1 MFKRKI
7 IPVLITGLL
16 GSGVIWTSTTH
27 ADETTSNVG
36 QIDVQGDTNYGSGL
50 IVPEESSKARSEV
63 SKSYLEKQ
71 LPTASPYQNISML
84 PGVNASSQDATG
96 LFGGNLSIRGFNS
109 SQIGFTIDGAPVN
122 DSGNFAVYPQEY
134 VDTENLDQIF
144 VTQGSTDTDAPHIG
158 ASGGNIGIVSTN
170 PTDFARVM
178 AEQTAGDL
186 RMYKSFVRLDTG
198 MFANGATKAFLSFS
212 QAGADKWRG
221 GGNADR
227 AHIDAKVVTKI
238 GDASQVSFGLMYNN
252 AVNNFFKR
260 ETLTDYQTQN
270 YFYDYATTFPGR
282 LTPVTGTA
290 QNEST
295 SVNGVSRAD
304 YYRLQVN
311 PFKNTLLTAKG
322 NFQLND
328 AWRLDIEPYFWHGYG
343 NGSFGTTLQESAGTG
358 VTKVQDLNGDGDTLD
373 KILMYRSSITK
384 TNRPGATAKLNWQND
399 MHKLAFGMWFE
410 RAEHIQTQPFSKV
423 DANGNPLDIWGES
436 YLALDGNGNV
446 YQGRN
451 QKTITTVTQPFVTDT
466 LSLMSDKL
474 KLTMGL
480 RMPHTVRD
488 GTNYASAG
496 SGLTTYFTASRTY
509 DATLPSVGA
518 TYQLSP
524 KQSVF
529 ANVTKNFRAP
539 ANYTLY
545 ESGNAQNLEPETAVN
560 FDAGYRFQGDML
572 TSSAT
577 LFYTDF
583 KNRQASSKDAT
594 GASITY
600 NVGNVRD
607 FGVELET
614 GTRPVNGF
622 SVYGSL
628 TYTSSIMTSDFATYD
643 SAHNPVIL
651 PTSGKT
657 FVDTPTWLAGL
668 GLSYTK
674 GRFFSDFKTRYTGM
688 RYSSLINDEQI
699 PGFITA
705 DLSMGYHF
713 KDISFL
719 KNPLLRFNI
728 ANLFNKHYLNSI
740 ESTTTNAQTYSTVT
754 GTAPTYM
761 PGAPR
766 FASITLSA
774 DFK

>member
-16 GSGVIWTSTTH
+16 SSGIAWTSTTQ
-27 ADETTSNVG
+27 AEETTSNVG
-36 QIDVQGDTNYGSGL
+36 QIDVQGDDSYGSGQ

-63 SKSYLEKQ
+63 NKSYLEKQ
-71 LPTASPYQNISML
+71 APTSSPYQSISML

-96 LFGGNLSIRGFNS
+96 LFGGNLSVRGFSS

-134 VDTENLDQIF
+134 VDIENLDQIF

-158 ASGGNIGIVSTN
+158 ATGGNIGIVSAN
-170 PTDFARVM
+170 PTDYARVM

-186 RMYKSFVRLDTG
+186 RMYKTFVRLDTG
-198 MFANGATKAFLSFS
+198 LFSNGTTKAFLSFS
-212 QAGADKWRG
+212 QSGADKWRG

-227 AHIDAKVVTKI
+227 AHIDAKVITKI
-238 GDASQVSFGLMYNN
+238 GTASQISFGLMYNN
-252 AVNNFFKR
+252 AVNNFFKN
-260 ETLTDYQTQN
+260 ETLSDYNTKS
-270 YFYDYATTFPGR
+270 YYYDYATTFPGR
-282 LTPVTGTA
+282 LAAVNGTA

-295 SVNGVSRAD
+295 AVNGVSRAD
-304 YYRLQVN
+304 YYALQVN

-328 AWRLDIEPYFWHGYG
+328 SWRLDVEPYYWHGYG
-343 NGSFGTTLQESAGTG
+343 NGSFGTTLQEASGTG

-373 KILMYRSSITK
+373 KVLMYRSSITK
-384 TNRPGATAKLNWQND
+384 TNRPGATVKLNWQND
-399 MHKLAFGMWFE
+399 MHKVAFGLWLE

-466 LSLMSDKL
+466 ISLANDKV
-474 KLTMGL
+474 KLMLGL
-480 RMPHTVRD
+480 RMPHTERD

-496 SGLTTYFTASRTY
+496 TGLTSYFTASQTFNE
-509 DATLPSVGA
+509 TLPSVGA
-518 TYQLSP
+518 TYQLSQ
-524 KQSVF
+524 KQQLF

-545 ESGNAQNLEPETAVN
+545 ESGNGQNLQPETAVN
-560 FDAGYRFQGDML
+560 YDVGYRFQGDML

-577 LFYTDF
+577 VFYTDF
-583 KNRQASSKDAT
+583 KNRQASSKDST
-594 GASITY
+594 GSSITY

-607 FGVELET
+607 YGVELET

-628 TYTSSIMTSDFATYD
+628 TYTSSVMLSDFATYD
-643 SAHNPVIL
+643 ASHNPVVL

-668 GLSYTK
+668 GLSYAK
-674 GRFFSDFKTRYTGM
+674 NRFFADFKTRYTGM
-688 RYSSLINDEQI
+688 RYSSLMNDEQI
-699 PGFITA
+699 PGFVTA
-705 DLSMGYHF
+705 DVSMGYRF
-713 KDISFL
+713 KDVSFM
-719 KNPLLRFNI
+719 KNPLLRVNI
-728 ANLFNKHYLNSI
+728 ANLFDKHYLNSI
-740 ESTTTNAQTYSTVT
+740 QSTQTNALAY
-754 GTAPTYM
+754 GTLAGTSPTYL

>member
-1 MFKRKI
+1 MFQRRI

-16 GSGVIWTSTTH
+16 STGIIWAGTSF
-27 ADETTSNVG
+27 AEETSNVG
-36 QIDVQGDTNYGSGL
+36 QIDVQGDDSYGSGL

-63 SKSYLEKQ
+63 NKSYLEKQ
-71 LPTASPYQNISML
+71 LPTASPYQNINML
-84 PGVNASSQDATG
+84 PGVNATSQDATG
-96 LFGGNLSIRGFNS
+96 LFGGTLSVRGFNS
-109 SQIGFTIDGAPVN
+109 DQIGFTIDGAPVN

-134 VDTENLDQIF
+134 VDTENLEQIF
-144 VTQGSTDTDAPHIG
+144 ITQGSTDTDAPHIG
-158 ASGGNIGIVSTN
+158 ATGGNIGIVSAN
-170 PTDFARVM
+170 PADYARIK
-178 AEQTAGDL
+178 AGQTFGEL
-186 RMYKSFVRLDTG
+186 NMYKSFVRLDTG
-198 MFANGATKAFLSFS
+198 MFANGSTKAFLSFS
-212 QAGADKWRG
+212 KSGVDKWRG
-221 GGNADR
+221 DGNADR
-227 AHIDAKVVTKI
+227 NHIDAKIVTKI
-238 GDASQVSFGLMYNN
+238 APGSQISVGVMYND

-260 ETLTDYQTQN
+260 ETLSDYQTRD
-270 YFYDYATTFPGR
+270 YFYDYATTFPER
-282 LTPVTGTA
+282 LTAVNGTA

-304 YYRLQVN
+304 YYALQVN
-311 PFKNTLLTAKG
+311 PFKNTLVTAKG

-328 AWRLDIEPYFWHGYG
+328 SWRLDVEPYYWHGYG
-343 NGSFGTTLQESAGTG
+343 NGSFGTTLQEASGTG

-373 KILMYRSSITK
+373 KILMYRSSVTK
-384 TNRPGATAKLNWQND
+384 TNRPGATVKLNWQND
-399 MHKLAFGMWFE
+399 VHKVAFGMWFE
-410 RAEHIQTQPFSKV
+410 RAEHLQTQPFSKV

-474 KLTMGL
+474 KLTLGL

-560 FDAGYRFQGDML
+560 FDLGYRFQGDML

-577 LFYTDF
+577 VFYTDF
-583 KNRQASSKDAT
+583 KNRQASSRDAT
-594 GASITY
+594 GSFITY

-607 FGVELET
+607 YGIELET
-614 GTRPVNGF
+614 GTRPVKGF

-628 TYTSSIMTSDFATYD
+628 TYTSSVMTSDFATYD
-643 SAHNPVIL
+643 AAHNLVVL
-651 PTSGKT
+651 PTSGNT
-657 FVDTPTWLAGL
+657 FVNTPTWLAGI

-674 GRFFSDFKTRYTGM
+674 GGFFSDLKTRYTGM
-688 RYSSLINDEQI
+688 RYSTLMNDQQI

-705 DLSMGYHF
+705 DLSLGYRF
-713 KDISFL
+713 KDSGFL
-719 KNPLLRFNI
+719 KRPTLRFNV
-728 ANLFNKHYLNSI
+728 ANLFDKHSLNSI
-740 ESTTTNAQTYSTVT
+740 ESTTTNAITYSTLT
-754 GTAPTYM
+754 GSAPTYM
-761 PGAPR
+761 QGAPR
-766 FASITLSA
+766 FTSLTLSA
-774 DFK
+774 EFK